1 MTGRDRTKIGNGL
14 LAKLSDVDFDRL
26 ASHLSHVVLAKG
38 ECLIHP
44 NRLIEQS
51 WFLTEGIASIVI
63 ATTEGHQTEVGI
75 VGREGMVDMATVHGV
90 DRSAY
95 ECFIQ
100 VAGAGYCLPAAVL
113 REEID
118 ACAGLRGILMGYAYE
133 FLVQVSGTA
142 LANASFTIEQ
152 RLARWL
158 LMCHDRIDGNAVPLT
173 HEFLSLM
180 LNVRRAGVTIA
191 VQTLE
196 RLKLVD
202 TRRGVISIIDRAGL
216 ERLTL
221 DSYAAPEP
229 LAPAA

>member
-1 MTGRDRTKIGNGL
+1 MTGADRPSTGNAL
-14 LAKLSDVDFDRL
+14 LAMLSEGDFGRL
-26 ASHLSHVVLAKG
+26 SPHLTHVVLNKG
-38 ECLIHP
+38 ERLIHP
-44 NRLIEQS
+44 YQAIEYS
-51 WFLTEGIASIVI
+51 WFPTEGIASVVI
-63 ATTEGHQTEVGI
+63 ATTQGHETEVGI
-75 VGREGMVDMATVHGV
+75 IGRDGMIDIATVHAL
-90 DRSAY
+90 DRS
-95 ECFIQ
+95 EHQCFIQ
-100 VAGAGYCLPAAVL
+100 IAGAGYRMPAAVL
-113 REEID
+113 RAEMD
-118 ACAGLRGILMGYAYE
+118 ASPGLRGALMAYAYE

-158 LMCHDRIDGNAVPLT
+158 LMCHDRIDGDAIPLT

-196 RLKLVD
+196 RLKLVE
-202 TRRGVISIIDRAGL
+202 TRRGLISIVDRAGL
-216 ERLTL
+216 EELTR